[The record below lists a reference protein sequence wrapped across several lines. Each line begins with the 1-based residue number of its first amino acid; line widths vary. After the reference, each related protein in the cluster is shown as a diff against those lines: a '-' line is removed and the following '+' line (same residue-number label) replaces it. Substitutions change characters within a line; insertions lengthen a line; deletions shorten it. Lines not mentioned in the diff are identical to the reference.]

1 LVLDAEGLSKLA
13 LGQSRAV
20 SFAMDAHELQTP
32 IVVAATTLTEVMRG
46 GPRDAPFH
54 RVLRRIDIA
63 PIDETR
69 ARQAGELL
77 ERARLSGHGH
87 ALDALDALV
96 AAVALAQPRP
106 ALLLT
111 SDMKDM
117 EVLTHEPGR
126 PRRERVTVVH
136 V

>member
-1 LVLDAEGLSKLA
+1 MVLDAEGLSKLA
-13 LGQSRAV
+13 HGQSRAV

-46 GPRDAPFH
+46 GPGDAPFH
-54 RVLRRIDIA
+54 RVLRRIDVA
-63 PIDETR
+63 PIDRTR

-77 ERARLSGHGH
+77 GRARLSGHGH
-87 ALDALDALV
+87 ALDAFV

-106 ALLLT
+106 AVLLT
-111 SDMKDM
+111 SDTKDM
-117 EVLTHEPGR
+117 ELLTHEPGR

>member
-1 LVLDAEGLSKLA
+1 LVLDAQGLSKLA
-13 LGQSRAV
+13 LGHSRAV

-46 GPRDAPFH
+46 GPRDAPLH

-77 ERARLSGHGH
+77 ERARLSGHSH
-87 ALDALDALV
+87 ALDALV

-111 SDMKDM
+111 SDIKDM
-117 EVLTHEPGR
+117 ELLTQEPDR
-126 PRRERVTVVH
+126 PRGERVTVVH